1 MTDAEYRRSLLQT
14 RIDAHRDLL
23 RLELRLARRQ
33 FDPWRAGFSLLGVDS
48 AVAGTVGASLRGLV
62 DSHEGLLLS
71 GAIVPVLVAALLP
84 LVDRFLR
91 GGDVARRDGDDVTA
105 GPRSG

>member
-1 MTDAEYRRSLLQT
+1 MTDAEYRRALLQT

-23 RLELRLARRQ
+23 NLELRLARRD
-33 FDPWRAGFSLLGVDS
+33 FDPWRAVFSLLGVDS
-48 AVAGTVGASLRGLV
+48 AVAGTVGASLRGLLA
-62 DSHEGLLLS
+62 SHEGLLLS

-84 LVDRFLR
+84 LVDRLR
-91 GGDVARRDGDDVTA
+91 GSDAVPRDGDDIAA

>member
-1 MTDAEYRRSLLQT
+1 MTDAEYRRSLLLT

-33 FDPWRAGFSLLGVDS
+33 FDPWRAVFSLLGVDS

-84 LVDRFLR
+84 LVDRFR
-91 GGDVARRDGDDVTA
+91 GSDLARRDGDDVTA
-105 GPRSG
+105 GSRSG

>member
-1 MTDAEYRRSLLQT
+1 MTDAEYRRSLLLT

-33 FDPWRAGFSLLGVDS
+33 FDPWRAVFSLLG
-48 AVAGTVGASLRGLV
+48 
-62 DSHEGLLLS
+62 

-84 LVDRFLR
+84 LVDRFR
-91 GGDVARRDGDDVTA
+91 GNDVGPRDGDDLTA

>member
-1 MTDAEYRRSLLQT
+1 MTDGEYRRSLLQT

-33 FDPWRAGFSLLGVDS
+33 FDPWRAVFSLLGLDS

-84 LVDRFLR
+84 LVDRFR
-91 GGDVARRDGDDVTA
+91 GSDLGPRDGDDVTA
-105 GPRSG
+105 GSRSG